1 MDYKFEGDS
10 IRKKLTDAGIYR
22 PLDNYEP
29 DPEDNK
35 ISVGYSYPIKAFEK
49 FLGYYDSYYN
59 IAYNPSISFNTDF
72 SLIFS
77 ACRYNKNSGNDDVM
91 LDGKPADKYME
102 RYRKPLEFF
111 RKNNNIK
118 GSFSFYIKRYRK
130 YSDAKGMSE
139 SSAVASAVSRSIVKN
154 ILGEGA
160 GRDDSIVSRYARMVS
175 GSGTR
180 AAVNGPS
187 IWLSYPGINENESY
201 AVKIPADVT
210 KINYAIFPANIDYQT
225 TSAHSESVKSPFYN
239 SWISEKYR
247 RLSDIVSRGFNTED
261 LMERGLE
268 DMFSLNS
275 VLMSRGNIVQTP
287 ESLALLKI
295 FLEFRKKN
303 PGIYI
308 TGDTGPSL
316 MVMSSDKRLLDE
328 FLEISGGNYLKGGHN
343 PDAHK
348 KYMNEFRKEAEEY
361 FSSLNQ

>member
-77 ACRYNKNSGNDDVM
+77 ACMYNRNNGKDTVM
-91 LDGKPADKYME
+91 LDGKPADKYIE

-111 RKNNNIK
+111 RKNTGVN

-139 SSAVASAVSRSIVKN
+139 SSAVASAVSRSIIKN
-154 ILGEGA
+154 VFGEDA
-160 GRDDSIVSRYARMVS
+160 GKDDSYVSRYARMVS

-201 AVKIPADVT
+201 VVKIPADVT

-225 TSAHSESVKSPFYN
+225 TSAHTEVVKSPFYE

-247 RLSDIVSRGFNTED
+247 RINEIISRNFNVED
-261 LMERGLE
+261 LMERAIE

-287 ESLALLKI
+287 ESLGLLKK

-303 PGIYI
+303 KGIFI

-316 MVMSSDKRLLDE
+316 MVMSSDKKLLDE
-328 FLEISGGNYLKGGHN
+328 FLEISGGNYLIGSHH
-343 PDAHK
+343 PDAHIK
-348 KYMNEFRKEAEEY
+348 HANEFRKESEEY
-361 FSSLNQ
+361 FSSIT

>member
-1 MDYKFEGDS
+1 MDYRFEGET
-10 IRKKLTDAGIYR
+10 IKRKLMDAGIYS
-22 PLDNYEP
+22 PLNDYEAN
-29 DPEDNK
+29 PESGR
-35 ISVGYSYPIKAFEK
+35 ISIGYSYPIKAFEK

-77 ACRYNKNSGNDDVM
+77 ACKYNSNSGNDRVI
-91 LDGKPADKYME
+91 LDGKSADKYIE

-130 YSDAKGMSE
+130 YREAKGMSE

-154 ILGEGA
+154 IYGDNA
-160 GRDDSIVSRYARMVS
+160 GKDDSIVSRYARMVS

-201 AVKIPADVT
+201 AVKIPADV
-210 KINYAIFPANIDYQT
+210 KKVGYAIFPANIDYQT
-225 TSAHSESVKSPFYN
+225 ISAHSEAVKSPFYE
-239 SWISEKYR
+239 SWITEKYTR
-247 RLSDIVSRGFNTED
+247 IKEIVTGNFNVKD
-261 LMERGLE
+261 LMERARE

-275 VLMSRGNIVQTP
+275 VLLSRGNIVQTP
-287 ESLALLKI
+287 ESLKLLKTFI
-295 FLEFRKKN
+295 EFSKKN
-303 PGIYI
+303 EGIYI

-316 MVMSSDKRLLDE
+316 MAMSLDNKLLNE
-328 FLEISGGNYLKGGHN
+328 FLELSGRDYLIGTHN
-343 PDAHK
+343 PDAHE
-348 KYMNEFRKEAEEY
+348 KYLNEFRKESEEY
-361 FSSLNQ
+361 FSNIN